1 MTKKVPSYLKDE
13 NFRSAVLYDNEVEFL
28 DLDPNATLPDWVQNH
43 INEVNS
49 VEGDDIPIDIRSI
62 YAEYVGTAMRTLYD
76 SEIILDSLITALDL
90 RRRIWFDDSPSPLL
104 SYYGRQMFQ
113 YALLPP
119 QAGISTL
126 HTPRPDILFG
136 YNIDNSGYK
145 AFKSAIGGTVCL
157 PYLIME
163 SNGHLGHILVAENQY
178 FISGRISLDMTWPIL
193 GDQDIVFIV
202 GAMPYLA
209 HIYIVWRD
217 VVENHGPRYYI
228 KLISVFGLI
237 DLEQFKI
244 FRTAIFHIQYW
255 AKNSRLKRIL
265 TGLEAWRAAGYPRHK
280 YQPSGRSLIQEE

>member
-1 MTKKVPSYLKDE
+1 
-13 NFRSAVLYDNEVEFL
+13 
-28 DLDPNATLPDWVQNH
+28 
-43 INEVNS
+43 
-49 VEGDDIPIDIRSI
+49 
-62 YAEYVGTAMRTLYD
+62 MRTLYD
-76 SEIILDSLITALDL
+76 SEILDSLITALDL

-104 SYYGRQMFQ
+104 KYYSRQMFQ

-126 HTPRPDILFG
+126 HNPRPDILFRYNNEYIPAWRV
-136 YNIDNSGYK
+136 YNIDNSSYK
-145 AFKSAIGGTVCL
+145 AFKSAMSGTVCL

-209 HIYIVWRD
+209 HIYIMWRD
-217 VVENHGPRYYI
+217 VVENHGPRYYII

-255 AKNSRLKRIL
+255 ANNSRLKRIL